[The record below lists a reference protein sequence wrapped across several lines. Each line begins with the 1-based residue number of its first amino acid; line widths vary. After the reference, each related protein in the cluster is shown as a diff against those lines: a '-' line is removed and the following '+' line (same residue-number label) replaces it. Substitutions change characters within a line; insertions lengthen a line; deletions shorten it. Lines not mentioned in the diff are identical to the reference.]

1 MHYKSYKDVFVN
13 CLIYV
18 GSLHYFHIVEISYL
32 FPILQ
37 PGSSE

>member
-18 GSLHYFHIVEISYL
+18 GSLHYFHIVEVSSLISYIATGA
-32 FPILQ
+32 F
-37 PGSSE
+37 